1 MTVQYF
7 NQRGFTIL
15 NNNANDRNE
24 KEQHLT
30 DKYVTN
36 IKKKE
41 KMKIWCTFSGQCTS
55 SLDITIKKNVKCHL
69 LFLISLKFSFLFLY
83 LYRANLIFSS
93 WFWIK

>member
-36 IKKKE
+36 IKKKIKNE
-41 KMKIWCTFSGQCTS
+41 KYGVPFQDSVIIVFNLTKIF
-55 SLDITIKKNVKCHL
+55 
-69 LFLISLKFSFLFLY
+69 FSFFIFRSCQFNLFILV
-83 LYRANLIFSS
+83 LDKIM
-93 WFWIK
+93 

>member
-41 KMKIWCTFSGQCTS
+41 KMK
-55 SLDITIKKNVKCHL
+55 NMVY
-69 LFLISLKFSFLFLY
+69 LFRTVY
-83 LYRANLIFSS
+83 
-93 WFWIK
+93 

>member
-30 DKYVTN
+30 DKYVTYVRR
-36 IKKKE
+36 
-41 KMKIWCTFSGQCTS
+41 TFPGQRT
-55 SLDITIKKNVKCHL
+55 
-69 LFLISLKFSFLFLY
+69 LY
-83 LYRANLIFSS
+83 HNLSCVI
-93 WFWIK
+93 

>member
-15 NNNANDRNE
+15 NNNANDMNE

-36 IKKKE
+36 IKKN
-41 KMKIWCTFSGQCTS
+41 
-55 SLDITIKKNVKCHL
+55 KK
-69 LFLISLKFSFLFLY
+69 
-83 LYRANLIFSS
+83 
-93 WFWIK
+93 

>member
-1 MTVQYF
+1 MTVQNF

-36 IKKKE
+36 IKKKIKNE
-41 KMKIWCTFSGQCTS
+41 KYGVPFQDSV
-55 SLDITIKKNVKCHL
+55 LAL
-69 LFLISLKFSFLFLY
+69 
-83 LYRANLIFSS
+83 
-93 WFWIK
+93 